1 MAGSRKRF
9 GPLKKATNSNIEKLP
24 DNPGVYGLFT
34 NAGTNVYIG
43 KVKRYRANDRV
54 MEHKEEGKISFKKV
68 GFIPTTTQEEA
79 LRLEQ
84 RLIKQRKPRYN
95 KDGK

>member
-1 MAGSRKRF
+1 MAELRKRF
-9 GPLKKATNSNIEKLP
+9 GPLKKATDSNINKLS

-34 NAGTNVYIG
+34 NAGTNLYIG
-43 KVKRYRANDRV
+43 KVKRFRADERV
-54 MEHKEEGKISFKKV
+54 MEHKDKGIIPFKKV
-68 GFIPTTTQEEA
+68 GFISTKTQEEA

-84 RLIKQRKPRYN
+84 RLIKQKKPRYN

>member
-1 MAGSRKRF
+1 MAGSRKHF
-9 GPLKKATNSNIEKLP
+9 GPLKKATDSNIKKLP
-24 DNPGVYGLFT
+24 DDPGVYGLFT
-34 NAGTNVYIG
+34 NAGTNLYIG
-43 KVKRYRANDRV
+43 KVKRFRADERV
-54 MEHKEEGKISFKKV
+54 MEHKEKGKIPFKKV